1 MTKNHNAY
9 SERGSTLF
17 LKVTVLLMGA
27 AALLLAYLILP
38 SIHSN
43 WHEAY
48 PDFAYLKYPF
58 MIGLALTTIPFF
70 IALHQTLKLLS
81 YVDKNS
87 AFSELSVKAL
97 GHIKYCAGLFSGLY
111 ALCSPFFYI
120 AAKSEDAPG
129 IMVIGLVMIFAPMVI
144 AVFAAVLQRLLQ
156 NAIAIKSENE
166 LTV

>member
-1 MTKNHNAY
+1 MTKKQPAY

-17 LKVTVLLMGA
+17 LRITVLLMGV

-38 SIHSN
+38 SINSN

-48 PDFAYLKYPF
+48 PDFSYLKYPF
-58 MIGLALTTIPFF
+58 MIGLALTTVPFF
-70 IALHQTLKLLS
+70 IALYQTLKLLS

-87 AFSELSVKAL
+87 AFSESSVKAL
-97 GHIKYCAGLFSGLY
+97 GYIKYCAVFFSGLY
-111 ALCSPFFYI
+111 MLCSPFFYI

-129 IMVIGLVMIFAPMVI
+129 IMVIGLVMVFAPMVI

-156 NAIAIKSENE
+156 NAIVIKSENE